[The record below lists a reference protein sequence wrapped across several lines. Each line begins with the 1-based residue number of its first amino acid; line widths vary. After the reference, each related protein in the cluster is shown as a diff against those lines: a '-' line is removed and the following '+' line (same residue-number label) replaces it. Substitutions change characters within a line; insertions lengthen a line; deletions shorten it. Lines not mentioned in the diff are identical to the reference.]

1 MVYFVEKHSVV
12 RQIWGKDDTI
22 LLIFAGA
29 AAEFALNKAVDWL
42 YFTGRLPADPLG
54 RLFSTVSYARKIV
67 FAGEAEALKT
77 IDAITAVHTGV
88 EKKRGMKIPQ
98 WAYRDV
104 LYMLIDY
111 SIRSF
116 ETLERTLSTTEK
128 EEVFHTFHRVGNRMG
143 LEALPAT
150 FEEWKHK
157 RTESLKTNLQYSAYT
172 ADLFGSYKKHL
183 GRLRYTML
191 LEAQALVVHKK
202 VRELLEMRKQRFL
215 KPLLGIYKVG
225 KMLYLDRL
233 FKAAIL
239 PVKYQKE
246 IRAWNLKPDA
256 HL

>member
-1 MVYFVEKHSVV
+1 MEYFVEKHSVV

-22 LLIFAGA
+22 MFIFAGA

-54 RLFSTVSYARKIV
+54 RLFSTVSYARNIV
-67 FAGEAEALKT
+67 FAGEADALKT
-77 IDAITAVHTGV
+77 IDAIAAVHTGV
-88 EKKRGMKIPQ
+88 EEKRGMKIPQ

-116 ETLERTLSTTEK
+116 ETLERTLSTSEK
-128 EEVFHTFHRVGNRMG
+128 EEVFHTFHKVGTRMG
-143 LEALPAT
+143 LEGLPAT

-157 RTESLKTNLQYSAYT
+157 RTENLKTNLQYSAYT
-172 ADLFGSYKKHL
+172 ADLFGSYKNHL
-183 GRLRYTML
+183 GVLRYIML
-191 LEAQALVVHKK
+191 LKAQTLVVPEK
-202 VRELLEMRKQRFL
+202 VLELLKLKKQRFL
-215 KPLLGIYKVG
+215 KPLLGMYKLG
-225 KMLYLDRL
+225 KTLYLDRL

-246 IRAWNLKPDA
+246 IRAWNQSADA